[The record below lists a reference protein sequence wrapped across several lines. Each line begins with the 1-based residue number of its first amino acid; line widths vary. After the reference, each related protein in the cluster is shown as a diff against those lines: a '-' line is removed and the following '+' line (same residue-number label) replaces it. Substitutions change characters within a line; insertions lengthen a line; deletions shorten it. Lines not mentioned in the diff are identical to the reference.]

1 MTMSV
6 AGRILIV
13 DSAMKHTGGHNFSY
27 TRAVQAALE
36 SRGFAVDVLG
46 NRSMSADLVQATGY
60 RPTFSVGT
68 YDYPPGGG
76 RFRDLVYLYAQ
87 SVIFGEELW
96 HGLRQV
102 GVERYGLIFCHTA
115 RDFEMLGWHRCLS
128 RLRPPRHVMVLM
140 RDTPGWRRVGRWKRS
155 WHPYFRIRPR
165 SLNGM
170 RRKLGARF
178 TLLTDSELLSADYAR
193 VYRHRIVTVPIPV
206 NDFILRASTGE
217 ASTLGK
223 RYPLAADGSVR
234 IGYLGDDRGARGFYL
249 LPQLVARASQE
260 SHVRARFLIQCPN
273 AASGHGDGRPSSAFE
288 TLAALASDTAT
299 GRVTLI
305 PERLPDEEYAELLRH
320 VDMVVIPYDAQGYR
334 EPTSGVFAE
343 ALAMG
348 KPVVVTSGT
357 WMAHELRRSGGGT
370 EFADGDAADL
380 AAKVVEVVKGYER
393 YARRAQD
400 FSPEWRRFHSSHRLA
415 ELLLEESG
423 LAQKQPQV
431 ERGQGAWVRSE
442 TV

>member
-1 MTMSV
+1 
-6 AGRILIV
+6 
-13 DSAMKHTGGHNFSY
+13 
-27 TRAVQAALE
+27 
-36 SRGFAVDVLG
+36 
-46 NRSMSADLVQATGY
+46 
-60 RPTFSVGT
+60 
-68 YDYPPGGG
+68 
-76 RFRDLVYLYAQ
+76 
-87 SVIFGEELW
+87 
-96 HGLRQV
+96 
-102 GVERYGLIFCHTA
+102 
-115 RDFEMLGWHRCLS
+115 
-128 RLRPPRHVMVLM
+128 
-140 RDTPGWRRVGRWKRS
+140 
-155 WHPYFRIRPR
+155 
-165 SLNGM
+165 M

-178 TLLTDSELLSADYAR
+178 SLVTDSELLSEDYAR

-223 RYPLAADGSVR
+223 RYPLAADGCVR
-234 IGYLGDDRGARGFYL
+234 IGYLGDDRGTRGFYL

-260 SHVRARFLIQCPN
+260 SDVRVRFFIQCPN
-273 AASGHGDGRPSSAFE
+273 AASGHGDGRLSSAFE
-288 TLAALASDTAT
+288 ALAALASDRTK

-305 PERLPDEEYAELLRH
+305 RERLSDEEYAELLRH
-320 VDMVVIPYDAQGYR
+320 VDVVVVPYDGWGYR

-357 WMAHELRRSGGGT
+357 WMAHELRRSRGGT

-380 AAKVVEVVKGYER
+380 AAKVVEVVKGYEG
-393 YARRAQD
+393 YARRAQG

-423 LAQKQPQV
+423 LAQKQPPV
-431 ERGQGAWVRSE
+431 ERGQGAWARSE

>member
-1 MTMSV
+1 MGGTR
-6 AGRILIV
+6 RILIV
-13 DSAMKHTGGHNFSY
+13 DSGLKHAGGHNFSY

-36 SRGFAVDVLG
+36 SRGFAVDALG
-46 NRSMSADLVQATGY
+46 NRNMSTDLVQTTGY
-60 RPTFSVGT
+60 RPIFSVGT

-76 RFRDLVYLYAQ
+76 RFRDLAYLYAQ

-102 GVERYGLIFCHTA
+102 GAERYGLIFCHTV
-115 RDFEMLGWHRCLS
+115 RDFELLGWRRCLS
-128 RLRPPRHVMVLM
+128 RLRPPGRVMMLM
-140 RDTPGWRRVGRWKRS
+140 RDTPGWSRVGRWKRS

-165 SLNGM
+165 SFNGM
-170 RRKLGARF
+170 RRTLGARF
-178 TLLTDSELLSADYAR
+178 TLLTDSEFLSEDYAR
-193 VYRHRIVTVPIPV
+193 VYRHRIATVPIPI
-206 NDFILRASTGE
+206 NDSILRASTGE
-217 ASTLGK
+217 PSTLGK
-223 RYPLAADGSVR
+223 RYPLAADGYVR
-234 IGYLGDDRGARGFYL
+234 IGYLGDDRGARGFDL

-260 SHVRARFLIQCPN
+260 SDVRVRFFIQCPN
-273 AASGHGDGRPSSAFE
+273 AASGRGDGRLSSAFQA
-288 TLAALASDTAT
+288 LAALASDTT
-299 GRVTLI
+299 KGRVTLI

-320 VDMVVIPYDAQGYR
+320 VDVVVIPYEGRGYR

-380 AAKVVEVVKGYER
+380 AAKVVEVVKGYQG

-400 FSPEWRRFHSSHRLA
+400 FSLEWRRFHSSHRLA

-423 LAQKQPQV
+423 LAREQPSV
-431 ERGQGAWVRSE
+431 EPGVGTWARSE